1 MDYLVDTMKGN
12 LTRHFIDGNAQ
23 EPYLKST
30 FALFM
35 LINVLF
41 HSVFWLK
48 LNNFYSQWNIQIHI
62 FMAETFPELELFLKI
77 HVL

>member
-1 MDYLVDTMKGN
+1 MVMPRSHIKN
-12 LTRHFIDGNAQ
+12 LLLHF
-23 EPYLKST
+23 
-30 FALFM
+30 FM